1 MRRILF
7 IFCAALPA
15 LILVPRPAFA
25 DIQVDVSGNGANT
38 TNSASVNS
46 TLSTST
52 TQSNS
57 ADINNSV
64 SSHATTGDNSANNN
78 SGSDV
83 GIATGD
89 VNESANVVNQV
100 NNSQVT
106 TPCCD
111 GSLNVTVS
119 GNGENSV
126 NTIHTNLTSTT
137 IINVTQVATVNNN
150 ISLSA
155 NTGNNRVSN
164 NYGNIEVKTGNINVQ
179 GDLINVVNHT
189 QLTVGAGAWDI
200 TVISK
205 NNGVDSTNVI
215 FLDFLND
222 LLLWK
227 KDIANINNNI
237 YAELNTGGNTAL
249 NNLGD
254 VLIKTGDID
263 FTFDIVNGPVNTNL
277 AEVLC
282 CEDGQPVAPPS
293 DGEQPTPQPGV
304 PPSPTQANGGNGN
317 GNGNGKN
324 GGVGGDKVG
333 EVLGALAQA
342 LPLTGAHAIHF
353 WMMAVVYLLTF
364 LLGLYLRLRA
374 GRSPDF
380 RLYGF
385 NLPA

>member
-1 MRRILF
+1 MR
-7 IFCAALPA
+7 PV
-15 LILVPRPAFA
+15 LILVTAALSALFLLPQSATA
-25 DIQVDVSGNGANT
+25 QIQVDVSGNGADT
-38 TNSASVNS
+38 TNNVSVDS
-46 TLSTST
+46 TQTTST

-57 ADINNSV
+57 ADISNSV
-64 SSHATTGDNSANNN
+64 SSNATTGDNSTNNN
-78 SGSDV
+78 TGSDV

-89 VNESANVVNQV
+89 VEQSTNVVNQV

-106 TPCCD
+106 TPCCED
-111 GSLNVTVS
+111 SLNLTVT

-126 NTIHTNLTSTT
+126 NTIHTNVSTT
-137 IINVTQVATVNNN
+137 TVINVTQVATVNNN

-164 NYGNIEVKTGNINVQ
+164 NYGNVEVKTGNINVQ
-179 GDLINVVNHT
+179 GNLANVINQT

-200 TVISK
+200 TVIAK
-205 NNGVDSTNVI
+205 NNGVDSTNII

-227 KDIANINNNI
+227 NDIANINNNI
-237 YAELNTGGNTAL
+237 YADLNTGGNTAF
-249 NNLGD
+249 NNIGN
-254 VLIKTGDID
+254 VFIKTGNID
-263 FTFDIVNGPVNTNL
+263 FSFDVINGPINSNL
-277 AEVLC
+277 AEVFC
-282 CEDGQPVAPPS
+282 CEDGQPVTPPS

-304 PPSPTQANGGNGN
+304 PPSPSQANG

-333 EVLGALAQA
+333 QILGALAQA
-342 LPLTGAHAIHF
+342 LPVTGARAIHF

-374 GRSPDF
+374 GRSPDMRPH
-380 RLYGF
+380 RL
-385 NLPA
+385 